1 MTVTGADPDQLRTTA
16 SQFVQAADRLQ
27 SSMKWLNGFVSNAAI
42 WRGPDSERFRSE
54 WNGQSVFALNA
65 AINALRSGADVLRR
79 NADEQED
86 ASRADGGGGAGGA
99 GSGSMNSAP
108 EGASALY
115 NAIRTLDESHDGVMI
130 QEVVGPDGK
139 TRLVVYLAGTDLED
153 SKRDPVRNLKLAGNW
168 IDDETTAKI
177 DRALRAAGYDPA
189 DCSTQPEMMF
199 VGFSQGGMEAQNL
212 VASGRYNAT
221 ALVTYG
227 SPLVHADVNGVSTVH
242 LRARGDNTPNI
253 PAEALALARRDLV
266 GAALLRADVING
278 PGDRV
283 PLLDPLS
290 GESKNLFVSD
300 SGTTLD
306 WSDPFKSVEPV
317 LTGNHGDRAV
327 YTDVGADFDKST
339 DPKFASQKA
348 VMDKFEGTVTRTT
361 EGSAATDKGTVKR

>member
-16 SQFVQAADRLQ
+16 SQFIQAADRLQ
-27 SSMKWLNGFVSNAAI
+27 SSMKGLNGFVSNAAI

-65 AINALRSGADVLRR
+65 AISALRSGAEVLRR
-79 NADEQED
+79 NADEQDD
-86 ASRADGGGGAGGA
+86 ASRAGGGGGAGGT
-99 GSGSMNSAP
+99 GSGSMKSP
-108 EGASALY
+108 KGASALY
-115 NAIRTLDESHDGVMI
+115 KTIRTLDESHDGVMI

-153 SKRDPVRNLKLAGNW
+153 SKRDAMRNLKLAANW

-189 DCSTQPEMMF
+189 DRSTQPEMMF

-242 LRARGDNTPNI
+242 LRAEGDNTPNI
-253 PAEALALARRDLV
+253 PAEALALARRDFV
-266 GAALLRADVING
+266 GAALLRGDVING

-300 SGTTLD
+300 SGTALD
-306 WSDPFKSVEPV
+306 WDDPGKSAESV
-317 LTGNHGDRAV
+317 LTGNHGDKAV

-348 VMDKFEGTVTRTT
+348 VMDKFEGPVTRTT
-361 EGSAATDKGTVKR
+361 EGSPGADKGAVKR

>member
-1 MTVTGADPDQLRTTA
+1 MTVTGADPDQLRSTA

-27 SSMKWLNGFVSNAAI
+27 SSVKGLNGFVTNAAI

-65 AINALRSGADVLRR
+65 AISALRSGADVLRR
-79 NADEQED
+79 NADEQEN
-86 ASRADGGGGAGGA
+86 ASRADGGGGAGSG
-99 GSGSMNSAP
+99 GSGSKSAAP

-115 NAIRTLDESHDGVMI
+115 KKIRTLDESHDGVMI

-153 SKRDPVRNLKLAGNW
+153 SKRDVGRNLLLAGNW
-168 IDDETTAKI
+168 NDDETTAKI

-189 DCSTQPEMMF
+189 DRSKQPEMMF

-212 VASGRYNAT
+212 VASGRYNAA

-227 SPLVHADVNGVSTVH
+227 SPLVHADVAGVSTVH
-242 LRARGDNTPNI
+242 LRAEGDNTPNI
-253 PAEALALARRDLV
+253 PAEALALARRDFV
-266 GAALLRADVING
+266 SAALLRGDVING

-290 GESKNLFVSD
+290 GESKNIFVSN
-300 SGTTLD
+300 SGTALD
-306 WSDPFKSVEPV
+306 WSDPVKSAESVV
-317 LTGNHGDRAV
+317 TGNHGNSAV

-348 VMDKFEGTVTRTT
+348 VMDRFEGTVTRTT
-361 EGSAATDKGTVKR
+361 EGSPRTETVKR